1 MKGILLNLNEKQHE
15 AERVAKEQ
23 AIRDEKMREEGRL
36 EARSKQFL
44 QFDELEGSLAYTP
57 LGGPESSTRRSHVE
71 GLVIGGGVAI
81 PSRSQSQDLLREKRA
96 MGIPSSAEAV
106 GDLLSEHPARRSL
119 TPQAMILR
127 AVDSEVQSAEELFA
141 HMKKLRKDL
150 KSRMVFQWNLHM

>member
-23 AIRDEKMREEGRL
+23 AIRDEQMREEGRL

-57 LGGPESSTRRSHVE
+57 LGNSESPTRRSHVE
-71 GLVIGGGVAI
+71 GLVVGGGAI
-81 PSRSQSQDLLREKRA
+81 PSRSHQDLLREKRA

-106 GDLLSEHPARRSL
+106 VDLLSEHPGRRSL

-150 KSRMVFQWNLHM
+150 KSRMVFQWSLYM